1 MEQQSGYKL
10 GKHYVRVIL
19 CHPAYFGIFQSSL
32 LVFLGWFDPKG
43 FPGGSAGKEPACNV
57 RDLG

>member
-1 MEQQSGYKL
+1 MLSEKSKSQRTAYGTK
-10 GKHYVRVIL
+10 GD
-19 CHPAYFGIFQSSL
+19 PAYFGIFQSSL